1 MQDIKDKQE
10 LDIITDKVCL
20 SEVSLSMLEG
30 YIDLLGDITQDIND
44 NKIQALIHAL
54 EIETDN
60 LIKNTSNIE
69 ELLIKYKNKSNTSNS

>member
-30 YIDLLGDITQDIND
+30 YIDLLRDITQDIND

>member
-1 MQDIKDKQE
+1 MQDIKDKKE

-30 YIDLLGDITQDIND
+30 YIDLLGDITQEIND

>member
-30 YIDLLGDITQDIND
+30 YIDLLGDITQEIND